1 MHGLML
7 WLCYVMFMCTA
18 SLGKLLISFA
28 ACFTKGTDSFLRL
41 QDTEP
46 DVVAD
51 SGAEAGHII
60 STTVRGRNGLPKQVE
75 AILHPS
81 LQSITFHCE
90 A

>member
-75 AILHPS
+75 AIVHSS
-81 LQSITFHCE
+81 LQSINISL
-90 A
+90 